1 MYTKR
6 FISFK
11 LLFKRYEQIL
21 LALFHVKKQRNAIQ
35 KKLLQEDIGNL
46 KNGKK
51 KDTQYFNCLCFIK

>member
-21 LALFHVKKQRNAIQ
+21 LALFHVKKQQNAIQ

-46 KNGKK
+46 KKLQK
-51 KDTQYFNCLCFIK
+51 IRYTIF